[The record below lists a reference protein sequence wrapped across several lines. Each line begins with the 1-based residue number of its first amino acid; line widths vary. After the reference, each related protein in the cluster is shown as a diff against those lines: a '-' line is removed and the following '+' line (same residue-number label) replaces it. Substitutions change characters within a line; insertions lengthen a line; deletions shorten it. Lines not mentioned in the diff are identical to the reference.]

1 MQSKT
6 WNQKM
11 QGADSDGGPKDARS
25 EREKALED
33 KLGGRTILLVFVSLF
48 AVLEGMVLV
57 HLALK

>member
-1 MQSKT
+1 MQD
-6 WNQKM
+6 
-11 QGADSDGGPKDARS
+11 ADSDGGPKDTRS

>member
-1 MQSKT
+1 MQDAES
-6 WNQKM
+6 
-11 QGADSDGGPKDARS
+11 DSRPTDARS
-25 EREKALED
+25 EREKTLEE

>member
-1 MQSKT
+1 MQD
-6 WNQKM
+6 
-11 QGADSDGGPKDARS
+11 ADSDGGPKDARS